1 MPASHDHTKR
11 RCPLCHHS
19 LTQSEY
25 DRVLGV
31 QQAKERE
38 LRDARDAAARE
49 KKLLLEKFRKQQ
61 QNIQTQQEALKRDRQ
76 ALREQKSS
84 LKAQYDAKL
93 KSARTVAQAA
103 ERKKAEATIKRL
115 ELNLKKAQIENE
127 HLKNATNQS
136 EVGRAWDGEM
146 ADFLA
151 GIFAP
156 LGDHVEATI
165 GSRKG
170 DVIFHVRHN
179 GEVVCPIIIENK
191 TGLDVT
197 LEFIRQASRAKRQ
210 RKARYALLVSD
221 GRRAGFE
228 GGVKIESDV
237 ILVRPAALVT
247 LLHLIRE
254 AHVELARA
262 KASAQRID
270 EVSSNLKA
278 YVQGDNFRTPMDAI
292 VKTADDLEAHLANE
306 RRQTEKWWQLR
317 QALYGQISMDGK
329 SIKKAV
335 HAILE
340 GRPIETKI
348 VPIRR
353 TAADSHKAT
362 RNAV

>member
-31 QQAKERE
+31 QHAKERE
-38 LRDARDAAARE
+38 LREAREAAARE

-61 QNIQTQQEALKRDRQ
+61 QTFKAQQEALKRDRQ

-84 LKAQYDAKL
+84 LKAQYDEKL
-93 KSARTVAQAA
+93 KSARTLAQAA

-115 ELNLKKAQIENE
+115 ELNLKKAQIEND
-127 HLKNATNQS
+127 HLKKATNQS
-136 EVGRAWDGEM
+136 EVGRAWDGEL
-146 ADFLA
+146 AQFLR
-151 GIFAP
+151 GIFGP
-156 LGDHVEATI
+156 LGDHVEATV

-197 LEFIRQASRAKRQ
+197 LEFIRQTSRAKRQ

-221 GRRAGFE
+221 GKRAGFE

-254 AHVELARA
+254 AHIELARA
-262 KASAQRID
+262 KASAHRID
-270 EVSSNLKA
+270 EVSQNLKA
-278 YVQGDNFRTPMDAI
+278 YVQGEHFRTPMDAI
-292 VKTADDLEAHLANE
+292 VKTADDLVAHLAME
-306 RRQTEKWWQLR
+306 RRHVGKWWDYR
-317 QALYGQISMDGK
+317 DSLYAQIGMDGK
-329 SIKKAV
+329 SIKTAV

-340 GRPIETKI
+340 GRPIDSKI

-353 TAADSHKAT
+353 AS
-362 RNAV
+362 